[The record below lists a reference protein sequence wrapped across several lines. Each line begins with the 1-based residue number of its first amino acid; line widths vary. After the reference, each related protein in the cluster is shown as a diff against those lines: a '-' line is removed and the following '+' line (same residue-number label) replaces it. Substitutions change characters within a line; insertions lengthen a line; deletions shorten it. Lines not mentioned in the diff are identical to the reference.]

1 MSQDRRGQPTTM
13 GIGALLALVIM
24 LVPATAVQAAPSELD
39 FHAAGLDLVRDRH
52 FPPQEDPGKFR
63 REVLLTGDGGGVYLM
78 AWDLTRLHAAEWLE
92 RALGPVLQ
100 GSLSWTR
107 AWIPGADFAA
117 VVEVP
122 ATERSRGMRVYAVR
136 LGDTGVAALCY
147 GVEDPGLSAACDG
160 VAGSLEVR
168 P

>member
-1 MSQDRRGQPTTM
+1 MRQDRRGQPAAM
-13 GIGALLALVIM
+13 GLLALMIM
-24 LVPATAVQAAPSELD
+24 FFSGVAAQAAPSGLE
-39 FHAAGLDLVRDRH
+39 FYAADLDLVRDRH

-63 REVLLTGDGGGVYLM
+63 REILLTGDGGGVYLM
-78 AWDLTRLHAAEWLE
+78 AWDLTRLNATEWLE

-100 GSLSWTR
+100 GSLSWAW
-107 AWIPGADFAA
+107 AWIPGADFSA

-122 ATERSRGMRVYAVR
+122 ATDRSSGMRVYAVR

-147 GVEDPGLSAACDG
+147 GVEDPGLSAACDR

>member
-1 MSQDRRGQPTTM
+1 MRQDRRGQSAAM
-13 GIGALLALVIM
+13 GLVALLALVTM
-24 LVPATAVQAAPSELD
+24 FVSAAAAQAAPSELE
-39 FHAAGLDLVRDRH
+39 FHAADLDLVRDRN
-52 FPPQEDPGKFR
+52 FPPRDDPGKFR
-63 REVLLTGDGGGVYLM
+63 REVLLTADGGGVYLM
-78 AWDLTRLHAAEWLE
+78 AWDLTRLGATEWLE

-100 GSLSWTR
+100 GSLSWTW

-122 ATERSRGMRVYAVR
+122 ATARSRGMRVYAVR